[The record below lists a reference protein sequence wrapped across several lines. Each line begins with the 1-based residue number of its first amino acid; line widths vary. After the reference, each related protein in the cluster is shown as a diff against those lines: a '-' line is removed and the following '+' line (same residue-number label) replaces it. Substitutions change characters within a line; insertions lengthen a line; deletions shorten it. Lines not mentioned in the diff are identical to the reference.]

1 MQKLI
6 VKGKRNLSGIVK
18 ISGSKNA
25 TLPIL
30 AASILSD
37 KKVEIK
43 NVPVVKDVIT
53 MYQLLKHIGSNI
65 KIIPKAKKIIIHNKN
80 KKLKTI
86 APYTFVK
93 TMRAGVI
100 VLGSL
105 LSKFGKAKVS
115 LPGGC
120 AIGTRPVDI
129 HLFGLKKLGANI
141 KIKNG
146 YILASAKKGLLGTR
160 IKFPSISV
168 GATENVIIAASYA
181 KGTTYLKNCACEP
194 EIKNLTNFLK
204 KMGAKITWIN
214 KREIK
219 ITGNKKLKS
228 ISHNVMFDRIEAGT
242 FIIAGALTSK
252 SLRILGVDS
261 KILKKELEILR
272 KMGVKFKIKKN
283 EIQIL
288 ESKNIKPVSIKT
300 EPYPGFP
307 TDLQAQIMVLM
318 IKAKGKSKIQENIFE
333 NRFMHVPELN
343 RMGAKIKTSGNSS
356 YVIGSQ
362 DLNGAEV
369 MATDLRASVS
379 LVLAGLIAK
388 DKTIINRVY
397 HLDRGYEG
405 LEKKLRKCKAKISR
419 IYY

>member
-1 MQKLI
+1 MEKLI
-6 VKGKRNLSGIVK
+6 VKGKKNLSGTVK

-30 AASILSD
+30 AASILGD
-37 KKVEIK
+37 KKIEI
-43 NVPVVKDVIT
+43 NNIPLVKDVIT
-53 MYQLLKHIGSNI
+53 MYQLLKHIGSNV
-65 KIIPKAKKIIIHNKN
+65 KINYSDRKILIHNKN
-80 KKLKTI
+80 KRLKTI

-141 KIKNG
+141 KIKDG
-146 YILASAKKGLLGTR
+146 YILAEAKKGLVGAKIR
-160 IKFPSISV
+160 FPSISV
-168 GATENVIIAASYA
+168 GATENVIIAASFA

-194 EIKNLTNFLK
+194 EIKNLTDFLK
-204 KMGAKITWIN
+204 KMGVKISWIK

-219 ITGNKKLKS
+219 ITGNKKLKRVN
-228 ISHNVMFDRIEAGT
+228 HNVMFDRIEAGT
-242 FIIAGALTSK
+242 FVIAGALLSK
-252 SLRILGVDS
+252 RLRIFGVDT
-261 KILKKELEILR
+261 KILKKELTVLR
-272 KMGVKFKIKKN
+272 KMGVKLKIKKN
-283 EIQIL
+283 EIQVL
-288 ESKNIKPVSIKT
+288 ESNNIKPASIRT

-318 IKAKGKSKIQENIFE
+318 TKAKGKSKIKENIFE

-343 RMGAKIKTSGNSS
+343 RMGAKIKISGNSS
-356 YVIGSQ
+356 TVTGPQ
-362 DLNGAEV
+362 NLNGAEV

-388 DKTIINRVY
+388 NKTIVNRVY

-405 LEKKLRKCKAKISR
+405 LEKKLRKCKASISR
-419 IYY
+419 IHY

>member
-6 VKGKRNLSGIVK
+6 VKGKKSLSGIVK

-30 AASILSD
+30 AASILSG
-37 KKVEIK
+37 KKIEIK
-43 NVPVVKDVIT
+43 NVPLVKDVIT
-53 MYQLLKHIGSNI
+53 MSQLLKHIGSNI
-65 KIIPKAKKIIIHNKN
+65 KVNSKSKKILIHNKN
-80 KKLKTI
+80 TKLKTI
-86 APYTFVK
+86 APYAFVK

-105 LSKFGKAKVS
+105 LSKFGKAKIS

-146 YILASAKKGLLGTR
+146 YILADAKKGLTGTKIR
-160 IKFPSISV
+160 FPSISV
-168 GATENVIIAASYA
+168 GATENVIIAASLA

-194 EIKNLTNFLK
+194 EIKNLTDFLK
-204 KMGAKITWIN
+204 KMGVNISWVK

-219 ITGNKKLKS
+219 IIGNKKLRP
-228 ISHNVMFDRIEAGT
+228 ISHSVMFDRIEAGT
-242 FIIAGALTSK
+242 FLIAGALASNR
-252 SLRILGVDS
+252 LRILGVDT
-261 KILKKELEILR
+261 KILKKELTVLR
-272 KMGVKFKIKKN
+272 RMGVRLKIKKN
-283 EIQIL
+283 EIQVL
-288 ESKNIKPVSIKT
+288 ESKNIKPTSIKT

-318 IKAKGKSKIQENIFE
+318 IKAKGKSKIKESIFE
-333 NRFMHVPELN
+333 NRFMHVSELN
-343 RMGAKIKTSGNSS
+343 RMGAKIKILGNSS
-356 YVIGSQ
+356 TIIGPQS
-362 DLNGAEV
+362 LNGAEV

-388 DKTIINRVY
+388 DRTVINRVY
-397 HLDRGYEG
+397 HLDRGYEE
-405 LEKKLRKCKAKISR
+405 LEKKLRKCKANISR
-419 IYY
+419 IHY